1 MGDYNYFVY
10 FVVLYGIVPLL
21 VYFLLPNT
29 TVKEVRFIYP
39 FLWVVCIASLY
50 EFLGT
55 LVFKISSEYWFIVY
69 KLLAFST
76 ILYFF
81 ISLLGEKLRLVYCFY
96 SICFLALLLY
106 FSIHWD
112 IKKYLEINSYFNTLQ
127 TLVVFT
133 FSIAW
138 FRRVFIHLE
147 FDSLGQS
154 PVFYFVSG
162 LLLYYSGTVFL
173 FLMSTVLLVHESSS
187 FQDYWMLNIGLNL
200 VLRTLLI
207 IGIWKGQAR

>member
-10 FVVLYGIVPLL
+10 FAVLYGVVPLL
-21 VYFLLPNT
+21 VYFLLQKKIG
-29 TVKEVRFIYP
+29 KEVRFIYP

-55 LVFKISSEYWFIVY
+55 LLLRISAEYWFFTY
-69 KLLAFST
+69 NFLAFVS
-76 ILYFF
+76 ILLFF
-81 ISLLGEKLRLVYCFY
+81 SSLLGRKLRLVYYFY
-96 SICFLALLLY
+96 SVCFLVLLLY
-106 FSIHWD
+106 FAVHWD
-112 IKKYLEINSYFNTLQ
+112 LKKYLEINSYFNTLQ

-138 FRRVFIHLE
+138 FRRVFINLE
-147 FDSLGQS
+147 FDSLGRS

-173 FLMSTVLLVHESSS
+173 FLMSTVLLKHETSS

-207 IGIWKGQAR
+207 LGIWKGQVK